1 MFTDKQIKGLK
12 HPAAGQYDV
21 FEGGNRPGFG
31 IRVGRKTKT
40 FFVSVRI
47 NGKPERIT
55 IGQYDRV
62 TLKQARDRAYEI
74 IGDAHAGISPET
86 KKKRDEKGTFGAVA
100 EAFMTDYA
108 SKHRSRYEM
117 QRRINK
123 DLAGWRDRQIA
134 DITRADAKELLRE
147 KARTAPIS
155 ANRLHALISKIGV
168 WCVKEDI
175 LDANP
180 FANIDRPG
188 GSETD
193 RQRER
198 NLSADEIRCVWMK
211 GFDAAVLSLRRGI
224 QTPARHWPE
233 AR

>member
-1 MFTDKQIKGLK
+1 MFTDKQIKGMK
-12 HPAAGQYDV
+12 RPAAGQYDV

-74 IGDAHAGISPET
+74 ISDAQAGVRPET
-86 KKKRDEKGTFGAVA
+86 KKKRDEKGTFGAVT

-123 DLAGWRDRQIA
+123 DLAVWRDRQIA
-134 DITRADAKELLRE
+134 DITRADAKD
-147 KARTAPIS
+147 AS
-155 ANRLHALISKIGV
+155 A
-168 WCVKEDI
+168 
-175 LDANP
+175 
-180 FANIDRPG
+180 
-188 GSETD
+188 
-193 RQRER
+193 
-198 NLSADEIRCVWMK
+198 
-211 GFDAAVLSLRRGI
+211 
-224 QTPARHWPE
+224 
-233 AR
+233 